1 MDRCNKLRQRDQLIQ
16 ESAAARFQIDVT
28 RVAIGTLYVIESCL
42 HDRWPRLWFR
52 KIMWSLAMVASMR
65 SGNHRAIMS
74 LIDSSSIPRDRKQAE
89 LSLKSVDP
97 LYLHSGPFLATS
109 ST

>member
-1 MDRCNKLRQRDQLIQ
+1 
-16 ESAAARFQIDVT
+16 
-28 RVAIGTLYVIESCL
+28 
-42 HDRWPRLWFR
+42 
-52 KIMWSLAMVASMR
+52 MVASMR

-97 LYLHSGPFLATS
+97 YTSTLDPFLLHLQPNSLRPFRHLLRELSHNICT
-109 ST
+109 

>member
-1 MDRCNKLRQRDQLIQ
+1 M
-16 ESAAARFQIDVT
+16 
-28 RVAIGTLYVIESCL
+28 G
-42 HDRWPRLWFR
+42 
-52 KIMWSLAMVASMR
+52 ASMR

-89 LSLKSVDP
+89 LSLKFVDP